1 MEKLNDNDEDD
12 SRQTSRRDI
21 RKYQMTT
28 IILGVALACCVII
41 ILVVIPILATRE
53 KDDANDAPTKSGT
66 MDDDDSDCLCT
77 DRTADI
83 QDVIIVGG
91 GPSGT
96 YFAYRLRKNT
106 TLKND
111 KILLLE
117 ANNRIGG
124 RLHSFRLPGI
134 DYNMAE
140 LGGMRFVEGEQKL
153 LTDVIKDFAIPVKE
167 FGMDENNTDRPF
179 LLRDVFLQQ
188 KHLTTAE
195 LPYNLKEDE
204 KHLYPD
210 TLQA

>member
-77 DRTADI
+77 DPADI

>member
-12 SRQTSRRDI
+12 SRQTSRRDV

-53 KDDANDAPTKSGT
+53 KDDANDVPTKSGT
-66 MDDDDSDCLCT
+66 LDDDYSDGLCP
-77 DRTADI
+77 DPADI

-96 YFAYRLRKNT
+96 YLAYRLRQNNSLTDK
-106 TLKND
+106 

-117 ANNRIGG
+117 ANDRIGG
-124 RLHSFRLPGI
+124 RLHSVRIPGI
-134 DYNMAE
+134 DYYVAE
-140 LGGMRFVEGEQKL
+140 VGGMRYIPDAQPL
-153 LTDVIKDFAIPVKE
+153 IAQVINDLGIPTKVFE
-167 FGMDENNTDRPF
+167 MDEENEDRPY
-179 LLRDVFLQQ
+179 LLRDVFVQQ
-188 KHLTTAE
+188 KDLTTAK

-204 KHLYPD
+204 EHQVPNA
-210 TLQA
+210 LQS